1 MPDLAV
7 LALGLAV
14 LAGATV
20 QSTVGFG
27 MAVVAAPAVVLVAPE
42 LMPAALLV
50 PSAVLPVVHLARVE
64 RDVAWRPLGWALAAR
79 ALLTPVGV
87 VVVALFSPR
96 LIAVLV
102 AALILL
108 TVASSVRTLE
118 VRPTPRNAALAGA
131 VSGVS
136 GTAAAIG
143 GPFLALVLQRER
155 PERLRSTLAVF
166 FVAGSA
172 LGLGGLA
179 VGGQLESR
187 QVLAGS
193 AWVAFALAG
202 QALAGPLRRRVDPT
216 RFRRLVLG
224 FCVVASLAVIV
235 RAVLA

>member
-1 MPDLAV
+1 MAV
-7 LALGLAV
+7 R
-14 LAGATV
+14 
-20 QSTVGFG
+20 VGF
-27 MAVVAAPAVVLVAPE
+27 
-42 LMPAALLV
+42 
-50 PSAVLPVVHLARVE
+50 RVE
-64 RDVAWRPLGWALAAR
+64 SPAGIADRDREC
-79 ALLTPVGV
+79 
-87 VVVALFSPR
+87 F
-96 LIAVLV
+96 
-102 AALILL
+102 
-108 TVASSVRTLE
+108 
-118 VRPTPRNAALAGA
+118 
-131 VSGVS
+131 
-136 GTAAAIG
+136 
-143 GPFLALVLQRER
+143 VLQRER

>member
-1 MPDLAV
+1 MN
-7 LALGLAV
+7 
-14 LAGATV
+14 
-20 QSTVGFG
+20 
-27 MAVVAAPAVVLVAPE
+27 
-42 LMPAALLV
+42 
-50 PSAVLPVVHLARVE
+50 
-64 RDVAWRPLGWALAAR
+64 
-79 ALLTPVGV
+79 
-87 VVVALFSPR
+87 
-96 LIAVLV
+96 
-102 AALILL
+102 L